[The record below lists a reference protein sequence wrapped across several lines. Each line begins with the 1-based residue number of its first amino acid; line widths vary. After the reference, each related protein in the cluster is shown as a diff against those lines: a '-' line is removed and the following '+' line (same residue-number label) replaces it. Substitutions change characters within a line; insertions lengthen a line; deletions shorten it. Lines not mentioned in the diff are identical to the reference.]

1 MMVHQK
7 RRDVLPHFIIIIN
20 TFLHHER
27 IKPSVQHLCIN
38 RFTADVA
45 PSSLGDT
52 ALLKSLKSAQP
63 RREGQL
69 ITELMNWQ

>member
-1 MMVHQK
+1 MVHQK
-7 RRDVLPHFIIIIN
+7 RRDVLPHFIIIIYN
-20 TFLHHER
+20 FLHHAR

-45 PSSLGDT
+45 LNSLGDT

>member
-20 TFLHHER
+20 TFLHHAR

-45 PSSLGDT
+45 LNSLGDT

>member
-7 RRDVLPHFIIIIN
+7 RRDVLPHFIIIIYN
-20 TFLHHER
+20 FLHHAR

-45 PSSLGDT
+45 LNSLGDT

>member
-7 RRDVLPHFIIIIN
+7 RRDVLPHIIIIN
-20 TFLHHER
+20 TFLHHAR

-38 RFTADVA
+38 HFTADVA
-45 PSSLGDT
+45 PNSLGDT
-52 ALLKSLKSAQP
+52 APLKSLKSAQP

>member
-20 TFLHHER
+20 TFLHHAR

-38 RFTADVA
+38 HFTADVA

-52 ALLKSLKSAQP
+52 APLKSLKSARP